1 MNRTFNK
8 TLLAA
13 ALTAFGA
20 AGSAY
25 AHSILNGYLPGN
37 PGNNSTVNNYD
48 VFHTYCATD
57 NGATGLKDPNGNQWT
72 LPISN
77 GANSNLPPY
86 QLSFAVTKVGT
97 GSDSDAIYATVAYAD
112 AGNVV
117 CATGGNTPV
126 TGQTSLDSFCTDG
139 TNNNNILPHLDGTTT
154 VTTIKST
161 KYSEEWVSGGSA
173 SATPAF
179 TTDQEPPISGTK
191 LLNGLGV
198 NTNLK
203 GWVWGALVPN
213 GTGKGEDGAD
223 ADGAYVIIIGN
234 EGASAHAYDY
244 ISHCTDANGKLNP
257 NDNLSTAHHA
267 GQGDIWTEGSGA
279 QAGTLQEASDYTQLI
294 EDGARPH

>member
-1 MNRTFNK
+1 MYRSFNK

-13 ALTAFGA
+13 ALSAFG
-20 AGSAY
+20 GGAY

-57 NGATGLKDPNGNQWT
+57 DGATGLKDSNGVQWT
-72 LPISN
+72 LPINN
-77 GANSNLPPY
+77 GANSTLPPY
-86 QLSFAVTKVGT
+86 KFSFAVTKVGS

-112 AGNVV
+112 AVNIY
-117 CATGGNTPV
+117 CWTSGNTPV
-126 TGQTSLDSFCTDG
+126 TGQPNLDAYCLYY
-139 TNNNNILPHLDGTTT
+139 NNENNILPHLDGTTT

-191 LLNGLGV
+191 LLNGLGI
-198 NTNLK
+198 NAGLK
-203 GWVWGALVPN
+203 GWTWGSLVPN
-213 GTGKGEDGAD
+213 GTGKGVDGAD
-223 ADGAYVIIIGN
+223 AGGEYIITIGN
-234 EGASAHAYDY
+234 EGASAHQYDF
-244 ISHCTDANGKLNP
+244 IAHCTDANGPANP
-257 NDNLSTAHHA
+257 NDNLSNAHHA
-267 GQGDIWTEGSGA
+267 GQGDIWTVVGGV
-279 QAGTLQEASDYTQLI
+279 LQEGSDYTQLI